1 MSRTSSGAGP
11 APATLHRP
19 GSPGYRR
26 LNAAMVLAGLAA
38 FGLLYAAQPVLPE
51 IGEELGVGPSA
62 ASLTVSAA
70 TGALALAVLPGAA
83 LAVRWGRVRLMRAGL
98 VASVL
103 LTAAAAVAPDFA
115 SLVVLRTLSGLALAA
130 VVGVAM
136 GHVGAEVH
144 PAGLGSA
151 MGLYVA
157 GNSLGGV
164 AGRLLTAGVA
174 DLASWRWGF
183 AVLAVAGAVVTAGF
197 WRLLPPPV
205 ADRPATRAERSARG
219 TSGGGVRVLLRRP
232 AVLALV
238 TVPFALMGG
247 FVAVYNYLG
256 YRLSAAPF
264 DLAPAVI
271 GLVFLSYLAGTVT
284 SALAGRAVD
293 RVGRPPVLVVS
304 ILVMGAG
311 LALTLP
317 DRLPLVVAGLVV
329 LTGGFFAA
337 HATASGWAPVVAA
350 PFGTEGSAL
359 YVAAYYAGS
368 SVFGLAIGGAWTADG
383 WAGVVI
389 SVGALAVV
397 ALVAGLVVAQS
408 MRRTLK
414 RPPCPVREACHT
426 DVR

>member
-1 MSRTSSGAGP
+1 
-11 APATLHRP
+11 
-19 GSPGYRR
+19 
-26 LNAAMVLAGLAA
+26 
-38 FGLLYAAQPVLPE
+38 
-51 IGEELGVGPSA
+51 
-62 ASLTVSAA
+62 
-70 TGALALAVLPGAA
+70 
-83 LAVRWGRVRLMRAGL
+83 MRIGL

-103 LTAAAAVAPDFA
+103 LTGVAAVAPDFT

-183 AVLAVAGAVVTAGF
+183 AALAVAGALVTAGF
-197 WRLLPPPV
+197 WRLLPASVTDPGIGPWE
-205 ADRPATRAERSARG
+205 RTGERA
-219 TSGGGVRVLLRRP
+219 GGVRVLLRRP
-232 AVLALV
+232 AMLALV

-271 GLVFLSYLAGTVT
+271 GLVFLSYLAGTAT
-284 SALAGRAVD
+284 SAVAGRAVD

-304 ILVMGAG
+304 VLVMGAG

-317 DRLPLVVAGLVV
+317 DRLPLVIAGLVV

-359 YVAAYYAGS
+359 YVTAYYAGS
-368 SVFGLAIGGAWTADG
+368 SVFGLAIGGAWTAYG
-383 WAGVVI
+383 WAGVVV
-389 SVGALAVV
+389 SVGALATV
-397 ALVAGLVVAQS
+397 ALVAGLVVAVCLRGS
-408 MRRTLK
+408 ARGALK
-414 RPPCPVREACHT
+414 RRPCPVRDACHT

>member
-1 MSRTSSGAGP
+1 
-11 APATLHRP
+11 
-19 GSPGYRR
+19 
-26 LNAAMVLAGLAA
+26 MVLAGLAA

-51 IGEELGVGPSA
+51 IGAELGVGPSA

-83 LAVRWGRVRLMRAGL
+83 LARRWGRVRLMRVGL
-98 VASVL
+98 VAAVL
-103 LTAAAAVAPDFA
+103 LTGAAAVAPDFA

-174 DLASWRWGF
+174 DVASWRWGF
-183 AVLAVAGAVVTAGF
+183 AVLATAGAVVTVGF

-205 ADRPATRAERSARG
+205 ADPRAGSADRP
-219 TSGGGVRVLLRRP
+219 GGGVRVLLRRP
-232 AVLALV
+232 AMLALV

-284 SALAGRAVD
+284 SAVAGRAVD
-293 RVGRPPVLVVS
+293 RLGRPPVLVVS
-304 ILVMGAG
+304 VLVMGAG

-317 DRLPLVVAGLVV
+317 DRLPLVIAGLVV

-337 HATASGWAPVVAA
+337 HATASGWAPVVAD

-368 SVFGLAIGGAWTADG
+368 SVFGLAIGTAWTAHG
-383 WAGVVI
+383 WAGVVV

-397 ALVAGLVVAQS
+397 ALVAGLVVAATLE
-408 MRRTLK
+408 RR
-414 RPPCPVREACHT
+414 PCRVRDACHT

>member
-1 MSRTSSGAGP
+1 
-11 APATLHRP
+11 
-19 GSPGYRR
+19 
-26 LNAAMVLAGLAA
+26 MVLAGLAA

-83 LAVRWGRVRLMRAGL
+83 LAGRWGRVRLMRVGL

-103 LTAAAAVAPDFA
+103 LTGAAAVAPDFA

-174 DLASWRWGF
+174 DVASWRWGF
-183 AVLAVAGAVVTAGF
+183 AVLAAAGAVVTAGF
-197 WRLLPPPV
+197 WRLLPPSVADPTARS
-205 ADRPATRAERSARG
+205 ADRPDERTGDRAP
-219 TSGGGVRVLLRRP
+219 GGGVRVLLRRP
-232 AVLALV
+232 AMLALV

-284 SALAGRAVD
+284 SAVAGRAVD
-293 RVGRPPVLVVS
+293 RLGRPPVLVVS
-304 ILVMGAG
+304 VLVMGAG

-317 DRLPLVVAGLVV
+317 DRLPLVIAGLVV

-368 SVFGLAIGGAWTADG
+368 SVFGLAIGGAWTAYG
-383 WAGVVI
+383 WPGVVL
-389 SVGALAVV
+389 SVGALAAV
-397 ALVAGLVVAQS
+397 ALVAGLVVALS
-408 MRRTLK
+408 MRGTLGGTLE
-414 RPPCPVREACHT
+414 RRSCPVRDACHT